1 MKIGLDIDGVLLDT
15 ARAYITSAEIF
26 SLDVLGSKDD
36 RLINKN
42 ELFIQNRYDWTDE
55 EFKKWCERN
64 LLSWAN
70 SSNFMPGAVEVVKK
84 LQQMGHE
91 LYIITA
97 RGGFIEGMKK
107 SALDKM
113 KEKDLIFNGYYFNI
127 EDKGEVCEKLKI
139 DIMIDDSIQNCK
151 NICERGIKVLYFR
164 DVKMKKLEHQLS
176 TEVNNWGEIYKYF
189 KLFENK

>member
-1 MKIGLDIDGVLLDT
+1 
-15 ARAYITSAEIF
+15 
-26 SLDVLGSKDD
+26 
-36 RLINKN
+36 
-42 ELFIQNRYDWTDE
+42 
-55 EFKKWCERN
+55 
-64 LLSWAN
+64 
-70 SSNFMPGAVEVVKK
+70 
-84 LQQMGHE
+84 
-91 LYIITA
+91 
-97 RGGFIEGMKK
+97 MKK

-113 KEKDLIFNGYYFNI
+113 KEKDLIFDGYYFNI

-189 KLFENK
+189 KLLENK